1 MQVHPATTLGRSEE
15 RKRMLGTAARIVA
28 VDDRPNSPTLVYL
41 TGSMRCSYGVPAH
54 MTYGF
59 AVSGFAS
66 RG

>member
-1 MQVHPATTLGRSEE
+1 MTAVSWSQRRPLG
-15 RKRMLGTAARIVA
+15 ARGKIGSSSTNLRHWVFGP
-28 VDDRPNSPTLVYL
+28 DPLLYL
-41 TGSMRCSYGVPAH
+41 TGSMRCSYGVSAH